1 MLNSINRTFTL
12 IIEKLHLVNFQNVFT
27 YVSLAQSPNN
37 PMIRLGGTI
46 QDHSTDWKIEALR
59 GYILFKFNM
68 LK

>member
-12 IIEKLHLVNFQNVFT
+12 IIEKLHLVSFQNAFT
-27 YVSLAQSPNN
+27 YISLARSPNN

-46 QDHSTDWKIEALR
+46 QHHSTDWKIETLR
-59 GYILFKFNM
+59 GYILFKFNK